1 MKTAHEPMPA
11 QIAAKHT
18 IDALAAGMPRTSA
31 RRWPDYLD
39 MKARRKQTP
48 ISLEVAV
55 HQCRLA
61 RGEVDDD

>member
-1 MKTAHEPMPA
+1 MTKHEPMPA

-39 MKARRKQTP
+39 MKARRGQEP
-48 ISLEVAV
+48 ISLAMAV
-55 HQCRLA
+55 VQCRVA
-61 RGEVDDD
+61 RGEKVA